1 MMSFNVIKIFGV
13 DFRLPFPRLRPP
25 AFIVRLTTA
34 FPGCN
39 KRQILGFPSLIQPPC
54 LRLRSVAKWSKPM
67 GNLTRTTKHKS
78 TISKI
83 KEHYSKVVRCYF
95 HVKRNPCTTCAIM
108 WISMFHVV
116 YRKNNAFGRLPTIPI
131 PKNPPVPSASVKDTC
146 ANKLPSSKWLL
157 SSNRG
162 PGAVWISG
170 TNSNETKGPLYKIWY
185 KKKNTSME
193 IVNWI
198 MPDKLNQLPFWF

>member
-1 MMSFNVIKIFGV
+1 MTSLNSIKNFGV
-13 DFRLPFPRLRPP
+13 DVSLPFPRLRPP

-95 HVKRNPCTTCAIM
+95 HVKETHVRHVNVQSCGFPCFMLCTEKIMLSVVIANDPNPQ
-108 WISMFHVV
+108 SL
-116 YRKNNAFGRLPTIPI
+116 RKGAPQWRT
-131 PKNPPVPSASVKDTC
+131 PVPTNCLHQSGSSAPTTWGPVRYGFLEPTATKQSLSTLKIDT
-146 ANKLPSSKWLL
+146 
-157 SSNRG
+157 
-162 PGAVWISG
+162 
-170 TNSNETKGPLYKIWY
+170 
-185 KKKNTSME
+185 KKKH
-193 IVNWI
+193 IHW
-198 MPDKLNQLPFWF
+198 KL